1 MEEQLLNL
9 LQKVRD
15 DCDDAARTELNEL
28 LRKRPEARTIMAKAL
43 VDEQALVSHLRDESI
58 VSILDAA
65 GEGATKQPPKSFA
78 MPPLAWLQQIAA
90 SLVAGVLVGVL
101 GVGMVWASSVPV
113 ALARVFNIAH
123 GNFDSLDTGSI
134 PNRFPARF
142 GEWCGNP
149 AEVIEEADGNRVLRL
164 LKTENVNGGPND
176 FASNCSVFQLV
187 DLSSLR
193 QQWET
198 TEPEAQI
205 TLKLSARFRRE
216 AAPTDAE
223 LPKLAGSCRI
233 YLFDMKPQAIHE
245 VWPRVVR
252 EDGVGFGNK
261 VIKLAPGEEPAT
273 ITASCLLESE
283 ATVALIAVSASTS
296 SRAAPI
302 DLGGYFVDDVQLTAI
317 RQPTLPVHFVK
328 QSTSQTN

>member
-1 MEEQLLNL
+1 MEEQLLTL

-15 DCDDAARTELNEL
+15 DRDEIARTELNEL
-28 LRKRPEARTIMAKAL
+28 LRKDPEARTIMSRTL

-58 VSILDAA
+58 VSILDAE
-65 GEGATKQPPKSFA
+65 GEVATSQPPTKPA
-78 MPPLAWLQQIAA
+78 MRLLAWPQQIAVA
-90 SLVAGVLVGVL
+90 LVAGAIVGLL
-101 GVGMVWASSVPV
+101 GVGVVWAVNSPQSQARSLHVANGDFEMFSGPV
-113 ALARVFNIAH
+113 EI
-123 GNFDSLDTGSI
+123 G
-134 PNRFPARF
+134 FPSHF
-142 GEWCGNP
+142 GGWGGNP
-149 AEVIEEADGNRVLRL
+149 AEVIEEVDGNRTLRL
-164 LKTENVNGGPND
+164 LKTGNVNGDPDD

-193 QQWET
+193 QHWAT
-198 TEPEAQI
+198 TEPETQI
-205 TLKLSARFRRE
+205 TLNLSARFRRE

-233 YLFDMKPQAIHE
+233 YLFNMKPEAISE
-245 VWPRVVR
+245 GWPRVVR
-252 EDGVGFGNK
+252 EDGIGFGKK
-261 VIKLAPGEEPAT
+261 VITLAPGEEPAT
-273 ITASCLLESE
+273 ITASCLLESG
-283 ATVALIAVSASTS
+283 ATVALIVVAASTS